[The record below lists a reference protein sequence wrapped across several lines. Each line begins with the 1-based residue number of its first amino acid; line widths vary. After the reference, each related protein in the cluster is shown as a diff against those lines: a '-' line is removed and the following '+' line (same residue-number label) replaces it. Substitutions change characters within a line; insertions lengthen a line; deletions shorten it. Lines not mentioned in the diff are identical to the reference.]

1 MIDNHYLGLVAIL
14 RLIFRRVLNRSYL
27 KLRPQKTALLR
38 PSKLRLV
45 NLVVFVV
52 FTSSGQA
59 LTMNKMDNHN
69 FYIPSQTADL
79 SLISFAEQANITLL
93 FPIDRMQH
101 LQTNLVSGKYT
112 IAKALRLLLENT
124 GLKSSINSKG
134 QLSILIDPIFNKAD
148 NMFVYEKS
156 KEVTADIDNEN
167 IENSRIKLEII
178 TVGARRRSENL
189 QEVPDS
195 IVSMSEDLIS
205 RANINT
211 VRDVSIKIPNVSIVE
226 SLSPTSTFIIV
237 RGVSSIRNSEPAV
250 ALIVDGV
257 QVGSA
262 SEVSQ
267 SFYDVEQIELLKG
280 PQGALFGRNAI
291 GGALIINSKKPTDVL
306 EGKLS
311 TGSGANGLFQVSG
324 AISGPINQNLS
335 FRIAGNH
342 QRFDGT
348 IENEFLNLVVDNNN
362 HDISGK
368 SPTSTKMNFEENND
382 FRLQL
387 LWEPSEKTS
396 LDYRY
401 SINDLE
407 TGSMWYR
414 NIYRLESE
422 PEDEYEFPIN
432 SNGNP
437 TAFRT
442 IESNTLKID
451 HELDL
456 STLTSIS
463 SYTET
468 NERYGVAGEVR
479 GNDRTGNVLFF
490 TEPFVNQMLDSLH
503 NQVDKDFFNEQFRD
517 WAMGNFIGSDQY
529 YDIRTYSQEL
539 RVVSDN
545 DNKTDISYV
554 AGAYF
559 LITDRTDTIR
569 STWETPT
576 GSAFDCEPTYP
587 GGPIVSN
594 LSCNGLTNSTQNR
607 QDNTAWALFFSTDY
621 QINHNLTLTS
631 ALRYD
636 EDKRQVTRIDG
647 PTVDTRDNT
656 GVIKGVG
663 ACHAN
668 ADPENC
674 AKSESKISE
683 TFSALQ
689 PKISLAYKPTSNTT
703 YYGTYARGFRSGGF
717 NASGALLTDKY
728 DKETLDSFEVGL
740 KATLLEKR
748 IRTNMAMFYQDYR
761 NVQQFA
767 FDGNIFVQSLYNIPE
782 SNISG
787 IETNI
792 EFAATDNLVLSVAF
806 GLMDSSISRFDDTIF
821 ERLQSELKSRTSN
834 LIKFPEDTQAAFDKK
849 FKGEKLPNFAHHTA
863 NVSLQYSIPLT
874 YNRYLTTRVDY
885 SYFGDRQ
892 WWLDGENVQNDIGL
906 IDASLGLEIYER
918 FELSL
923 WCKNCFNKKYDSE
936 YSPNERELF
945 DGPAKD
951 VAYRAIG
958 RTMGVKLDYSF

>member
-14 RLIFRRVLNRSYL
+14 RLILRSALNRSYL
-27 KLRPQKTALLR
+27 KLRTLKTARLR
-38 PSKLRLV
+38 LSKLRLV
-45 NLVVFVV
+45 IFVV
-52 FTSSGQA
+52 IVVCTFSGHA
-59 LTMNKMDNHN
+59 LTKNKIDKHN

-79 SLISFAEQANITLL
+79 SLISFAKQANITLL

-101 LQTNLVSGKYT
+101 IQTNLVSGKYT

-124 GLKSSINSKG
+124 GLKTSINSKG
-134 QLSILIDPIFNKAD
+134 HLSILIDPSFNKEQQELAQ
-148 NMFVYEKS
+148 EKS
-156 KEVTADIDNEN
+156 PYVTSNIDNDK
-167 IENSRIKLEII
+167 IRLEII
-178 TVGARRRSENL
+178 TVGARRRTENL
-189 QEVPDS
+189 QDVPDS
-195 IVSMSEDLIS
+195 IVSISEDLVS
-205 RANINT
+205 RANIKT
-211 VRDVSIKIPNVSIVE
+211 VRGVTAKIPNVSIVE

-237 RGVSSIRNSEPAV
+237 RGISSIRNSEPAV

-267 SFYDVEQIELLKG
+267 SFYDVAQIELLKG
-280 PQGALFGRNAI
+280 PQGALYGRNAI
-291 GGALIINSKKPTDVL
+291 GGALIINYNKPTDVL

-311 TGSGANGLFQVSG
+311 TGLGVNGLFQVSG
-324 AISGPINQNLS
+324 AISGPINQNLF

-342 QRFDGT
+342 KHFDGN
-348 IENEFLNLVVDNNN
+348 IENEYLNLVQANH
-362 HDISGK
+362 HDIAGK
-368 SPTSTKMNFEENND
+368 PPTSAKMNFEDNND
-382 FRLQL
+382 FRLQF

-396 LDYRY
+396 FYYRY
-401 SINDLE
+401 SKDDLE
-407 TGSMWYR
+407 TGAMWYR

-437 TAFRT
+437 TAIRT
-442 IESNTLKID
+442 IDSNTLKID
-451 HELDL
+451 HELDF

-468 NERYGVAGEVR
+468 KERYGMAGEVR

-490 TEPFVNQMLDSLH
+490 TAPFINQMLANLT
-503 NQVDKDFFNEQFRD
+503 NQVDKDFFSDQFRE
-517 WAMGNFIGSDQY
+517 WTTGNFIGSDQY
-529 YDIRTYSQEL
+529 YNIQTYSQEL

-545 DNKTDISYV
+545 DNKNNFSYV
-554 AGAYF
+554 AGAFF
-559 LITDRTDTIR
+559 LTTERSDTIR
-569 STWETPT
+569 ATWETPT
-576 GSAFDCEPTYP
+576 GSAFDCEPAYA
-587 GGPIVSN
+587 GGPSVSYF
-594 LSCNGLTNSTQNR
+594 SCNGLTNSTQNR
-607 QDNTAWALFFSTDY
+607 QDNTAWALFFSSDY
-621 QINHNLTLTS
+621 QINNHLTLTS

-636 EDKRQVTRIDG
+636 QDKRQVTRIDG

-656 GVIKGVG
+656 GLIKGVG
-663 ACHAN
+663 NCDAT
-668 ADPENC
+668 ADPLNC
-674 AKSESKISE
+674 ARSESKISE
-683 TFSALQ
+683 IFSALQ
-689 PKISLAYKPTSNTT
+689 PKISLAYKPTSNST

-728 DKETLDSFEVGL
+728 DKETLDSFEIGL

-748 IRTNMAMFYQDYR
+748 IRTNLAMFYQDYR

-767 FDGNIFVQSLYNIPE
+767 FDGNIFVQSLYNIPQ
-782 SNISG
+782 SSISG

-792 EFAATDNLVLSVAF
+792 EFAATDNLVLGAAF
-806 GLMDSSISRFDDTIF
+806 GLMDSSIDRFDDVIF
-821 ERLQSELKSRTSN
+821 ERLQSELINRTSN
-834 LIKFPEDTQAAFDKK
+834 LVKFPKDTHAAFDKK

-863 NVSLQYSIPLT
+863 NVSLQYSMPLT
-874 YNRYLTTRVDY
+874 NNRYLTTRVDY

-906 IDASLGLEIYER
+906 LDASLGLEIYQQ

>member
-1 MIDNHYLGLVAIL
+1 MIDHKNLGVVAIL
-14 RLIFRRVLNRSYL
+14 RLIFTSVIKRLDL
-27 KLRPQKTALLR
+27 KLSQQKTASLAQDK
-38 PSKLRLV
+38 SWLV
-45 NLVVFVV
+45 NFVV
-52 FTSSGQA
+52 IVSCTFSTQA
-59 LTMNKMDNHN
+59 VTMNKMAKYD
-69 FYIPSQTADL
+69 FYIPKQTADL
-79 SLISFAEQANITLL
+79 SLISFAEQADVTLL
-93 FPIDRMQH
+93 FPIDRMQN

-112 IAKALRLLLENT
+112 IAKALRLLLQNT
-124 GLKSSINSKG
+124 GLKSSINISG
-134 QLSILIDPIFNKAD
+134 QLSILIDPKFNKTGEIFAD
-148 NMFVYEKS
+148 KTG
-156 KEVTADIDNEN
+156 KEVAIHIDNEN
-167 IENSRIKLEII
+167 IENGRIELEII
-178 TVGARRRSENL
+178 TVGARRRTENL
-189 QEVPDS
+189 QDVPDS
-195 IVSMSEDLIS
+195 IVSISEELIS
-205 RANINT
+205 RANINAA
-211 VRDVSIKIPNVSIVE
+211 RDISTRIPNVSIVE

-237 RGVSSIRNSEPAV
+237 RGVSSIRNSEPAI

-280 PQGALFGRNAI
+280 PQGALYGRNAI
-291 GGALIINSKKPTDVL
+291 GGALIINSKKPTDEL
-306 EGKLS
+306 EGKLT
-311 TGSGANGLFQVSG
+311 TGSGMNALFQVSG
-324 AISGPINQNLS
+324 AISGPINDNLF

-342 QRFDGT
+342 QSFDGT
-348 IENEFLNLVVDNNN
+348 IENEFLNLVRDNNTLGV
-362 HDISGK
+362 SGK
-368 SPTSTKMNFEENND
+368 STSSAKMNFEENND

-401 SINDLE
+401 SKNDLE

-414 NIYRLESE
+414 NIYRLQSE

-437 TAFRT
+437 TAIRT
-442 IESNTLKID
+442 IDRNTLKID
-451 HELDL
+451 HELDFG
-456 STLTSIS
+456 TLTSIS

-479 GNDRTGNVLFF
+479 GNDRTGNVLFY

-503 NQVDKDFFNEQFRD
+503 NQVDKDFFTEQFAD
-517 WAMGNFIGSDQY
+517 WAAGIFIGSDQY
-529 YDIRTYSQEL
+529 YDIQTYSQEL

-545 DNKTDISYV
+545 NKDNISYV
-554 AGAYF
+554 AGAYY
-559 LITDRTDTIR
+559 LVTDRVDTIR
-569 STWETPT
+569 AIWETPT
-576 GSAFDCEPTYP
+576 GNAFDCEPAYV
-587 GGPIVSN
+587 GGPIVTN
-594 LSCNGLTNSTQNR
+594 FSCNGLIFATQNR
-607 QDNTAWALFFSTDY
+607 QENSAWALFFSADY
-621 QINHNLTLTS
+621 QINNHLTLTS

-636 EDKRQVTRIDG
+636 EDKRRVTRIDG

-656 GVIKGVG
+656 GVVKGVG
-663 ACHAN
+663 ACDSN
-668 ADPENC
+668 VDPENC
-674 AKSESKISE
+674 AKTGSKISE

-689 PKISLAYKPTSNTT
+689 PKFSLAYKPSSNTT

-740 KATLLEKR
+740 KATMWGKR

-787 IETNI
+787 IEANI
-792 EFAATDNLVLSVAF
+792 EFAATDNLVLSIAF
-806 GLMDSSISRFDDTIF
+806 GLMDSSINKFDDTIF
-821 ERLQSELKSRTSN
+821 EKLQSELKSRTTN
-834 LIKFPEDTQAAFDKK
+834 VVKFPAGTQAAFDKK
-849 FKGEKLPNFAHHTA
+849 FKDEKLPNFAHHTA
-863 NVSLQYSIPLT
+863 NISLQHYMPLIHD
-874 YNRYLTTRVDY
+874 RYLTTRVDY

-892 WWLDGENVQNDIGL
+892 WWLDGEDVQNDIGL
-906 IDASLGLEIYER
+906 LDASIELAINEE
-918 FELSL
+918 FEVGL
-923 WCKNCFNKKYDSE
+923 WCKNCFNKEYDSE

-958 RTMGVKLDYSF
+958 RTAGVKLDYNF

>member
-1 MIDNHYLGLVAIL
+1 
-14 RLIFRRVLNRSYL
+14 
-27 KLRPQKTALLR
+27 
-38 PSKLRLV
+38 
-45 NLVVFVV
+45 
-52 FTSSGQA
+52 
-59 LTMNKMDNHN
+59 MNKMDKHN
-69 FYIPSQTADL
+69 FYIPKQTADL
-79 SLISFAEQANITLL
+79 SLITFAEQADVTLL
-93 FPIDRMQH
+93 FPIARMRH
-101 LQTNLVSGKYT
+101 LQTNLISGKYT

-134 QLSILIDPIFNKAD
+134 HLSILIDPSFNKAGDKIVEEKNTEVAADFEHD
-148 NMFVYEKS
+148 NS
-156 KEVTADIDNEN
+156 KI
-167 IENSRIKLEII
+167 RLEII
-178 TVGARRRSENL
+178 TVGARRRTENM
-189 QEVPDS
+189 QDVPDS
-195 IVSMSEDLIS
+195 IVSISEDLIT

-211 VRDVSIKIPNVSIVE
+211 VRDVSAKIPNVSIVE

-280 PQGALFGRNAI
+280 PQGALYGRNAI

-311 TGSGANGLFQVSG
+311 SGLGANGLFQVYG
-324 AISGPINQNLS
+324 AVSGPINQNLF
-335 FRIAGNH
+335 FRLAANH
-342 QRFDGT
+342 KRFDGN
-348 IENEFLNLVVDNNN
+348 IENEFFNLGLVKNS
-362 HDISGK
+362 HGISGK
-368 SPTSTKMNFEENND
+368 SATNNKMNFEENND

-387 LWEPSEKTS
+387 LWEPTEKTS
-396 LDYRY
+396 FDYRY
-401 SINDLE
+401 SKNELE

-422 PEDEYEFPIN
+422 PEEEYEFPIN

-437 TAFRT
+437 SAIRT
-442 IESNTLKID
+442 IDNNTLKID

-468 NERYGVAGEVR
+468 KERYGVAGEVR

-490 TEPFVNQMLDSLH
+490 TEPFVNQMLDNLT
-503 NQVDKDFFNEQFRD
+503 NQVDKDFFTDQFSE
-517 WAMGNFIGSDQY
+517 WTAGNFIGSDQY

-545 DNKTDISYV
+545 DNKNNFSYV

-569 STWETPT
+569 ATWETPT
-576 GSAFDCEPTYP
+576 GSAFDCEPAYA
-587 GGPIVSN
+587 GGPIVSDFF
-594 LSCNGLTNSTQNR
+594 CNGLTHSTQNS
-607 QDNTAWALFFSTDY
+607 QDNTAWALFVSTDY
-621 QINHNLTLTS
+621 KINNNLTLTS

-636 EDKRQVTRIDG
+636 QDSRRVTRIDG

-663 ACHAN
+663 NCN
-668 ADPENC
+668 SNLDPENC

-689 PKISLAYKPTSNTT
+689 PKISLAYKPTSNST
-703 YYGTYARGFRSGGF
+703 YYATYARGFRSGGF

-728 DKETLDSFEVGL
+728 DKETLDSFEIGL

-748 IRTNMAMFYQDYR
+748 IRTNLAVFYQDYR
-761 NVQQFA
+761 NVQQFE
-767 FDGNIFVQSLYNIPE
+767 FDGNIFVQSLYNIPQ
-782 SNISG
+782 SSISG
-787 IETNI
+787 LETNI
-792 EFAATDNLVLSVAF
+792 EFAATDNLVLSAAF
-806 GLMDSSISRFDDTIF
+806 GLMDSSIDQFDDTIF
-821 ERLQSELKSRTSN
+821 ERLQSELISRTSN
-834 LIKFPEDTQAAFDKK
+834 HVKFPKDTQAAFDKR

-863 NVSLQYSIPLT
+863 NVSLQYSMPLT
-874 YNRYLTTRVDY
+874 NDRYLTTRVDY
-885 SYFGDRQ
+885 NYFGDRQ

-906 IDASLGLEIYER
+906 LDASLGLEVYQQL
-918 FELSL
+918 ELSL
-923 WCKNCFNKKYDSE
+923 WCKNCFNKTYDSE